1 MTHVSGFDPLRVDD
15 PATVADGK
23 RLALACAA
31 ARAGGEEVRRRYGM
45 TEHALKSPGDPVTE
59 ADLSANRAILKL
71 LRLHDAGTPV
81 LSEESRD
88 DGGRLRHDEIWV
100 VDPLDGTKEFLA
112 RNGEFAVMVGLARG
126 GEAVLGAV
134 YLPAV
139 DVLYAGRVATGAW
152 LERSG
157 GERQP
162 LDVVRA
168 DPGHLRMVGSR
179 SHPDPLLLSMQA
191 ALEVTDVEPAGS
203 VGVKCGR
210 IVEGTRDVYIHP
222 VPYLKEW
229 DTCAPEAVL
238 RAAGGTVTDCRG
250 RRLQYNKPKPAQRDG
265 IVACGE
271 GISSFVLSRIGPLYE
286 AAMTGNGA
294 EARSAEGAR

>member
-1 MTHVSGFDPLRVDD
+1 MQTSGPLRVAD
-15 PATVADGK
+15 PATVADEG

-31 ARAGGEEVRRRYGM
+31 ARAGGDEVRRRYGS

-59 ADLSANRAILKL
+59 ADLAANGAILEL
-71 LRLHDAGTPV
+71 LRLGDGGTPV

-88 DGGRLRHDEIWV
+88 GADRLAHEEIWV

-112 RNGEFAVMVGLARG
+112 GNGEFAVMVGLARA

-139 DVLYAGRVATGAW
+139 DVLYAGIVGSGAW
-152 LERSG
+152 VERKEG
-157 GERQP
+157 GRQP
-162 LDVVRA
+162 LRCVEAKAGR
-168 DPGHLRMVGSR
+168 LRLVGSR
-179 SHPDPLLLSMQA
+179 SHAEPLLVAMQQ
-191 ALEVTDVEPAGS
+191 ALGVTDVEPAGS

-210 IVEGTRDVYIHP
+210 IAEGRRDLYIHP

-250 RRLQYNKPKPAQRDG
+250 GPLRYNQRVPVQRDG
-265 IVACGE
+265 IVACGP
-271 GISSFVLSRIGPLYE
+271 GISWVLSRIGPLYD
-286 AAMTGNGA
+286 AAAAGKGVG
-294 EARSAEGAR
+294 ARSAEGAG

>member
-1 MTHVSGFDPLRVDD
+1 MRHSGGVPRRVDG
-15 PATVADGK
+15 PATVADEQ

-31 ARAGGEEVRRRYGM
+31 ARAGGAEVRRRYGA
-45 TEHALKSPGDPVTE
+45 TEHSLKSEGDPVTE
-59 ADLSANRAILKL
+59 ADLAANRAVLAL
-71 LRLHDAGTPV
+71 LGASDPGTPV

-88 DGGRLRHDEIWV
+88 DGRRQGHDEIWV

-126 GEAVLGAV
+126 GRAALGAV

-139 DVLYAGRVATGAW
+139 DVLYAGLVGTGAW
-152 LERSG
+152 VERPG
-157 GERQP
+157 RPREQ
-162 LDVVRA
+162 LTCVQADVSR
-168 DPGHLRMVGSR
+168 LRMVGSR
-179 SHPDPLLLSMQA
+179 SHPDALLVAMQA
-191 ALEVTDVEPAGS
+191 ALGVTDVEPAGS

-210 IVEGTRDVYIHP
+210 IAEGRRDVYIHP

-250 RRLQYNKPKPAQRDG
+250 ETLRYNKAKPVQPDG
-265 IVACGE
+265 IVACGP
-271 GISSFVLSRIGPLYE
+271 GAADFVLRKIGPLYD
-286 AAMTGNGA
+286 AAA
-294 EARSAEGAR
+294 P